1 MSPLPVDMRDRWA
14 SRAEPV
20 EGKGTVC
27 WHVLMS
33 RYAGARAAARAAQ
46 QVLRDFSGLHLTPDE
61 WFHMTILVAGSTDD
75 IEREQLDDILRSAQT
90 ALRDVEPL
98 DVTLGK
104 VLYHPEAV
112 MLAVEP
118 AERLRAIQTLIRAA
132 TASAIGIS
140 YEPPAREWTPH
151 VTVAYSTASQPA
163 DPIITALGAT
173 VPVSRAVIDTVSLIV
188 QWGPERLWD
197 WEQVGAVQLGDLHR

>member
-14 SRAEPV
+14 ARAEPI
-20 EGKGTVC
+20 EGKGTVY

-33 RYAGARAAARAAQ
+33 RYPGARAAADAAQ
-46 QVLRDFSGLHLTPDE
+46 DVLRDFSGLHLTPDD

-75 IEREQLDDILRSAQT
+75 IDREQIDDILRNAQS

-98 DVTLGK
+98 DVTLSR
-104 VLYHPEAV
+104 VLYHPEAI

-118 AERLRAIQTLIRAA
+118 AERLRAVQTLIRAA
-132 TASAIGIS
+132 TSSAIGTS
-140 YEPPAREWTPH
+140 DEPPAREWTPH
-151 VTVAYSTASQPA
+151 VTVAYSTARQPTG
-163 DPIITALGAT
+163 PIISALGTA
-173 VPVSRAVIDTVSLIV
+173 VPVGDAIIDAISLVV

-197 WEQVGAVQLGDLHR
+197 WEQIGTVQLGEQDT